1 MVAIPQG
8 TVASASAVVKKRL
21 YCIGGADTGS
31 LFADKV
37 HGDVRIYQPKFSHKP
52 SRSGTIEFV
61 LRIPRGDQ

>member
-37 HGDVRIYQPKFSHKP
+37 HGDVRIYQP
-52 SRSGTIEFV
+52 
-61 LRIPRGDQ
+61 